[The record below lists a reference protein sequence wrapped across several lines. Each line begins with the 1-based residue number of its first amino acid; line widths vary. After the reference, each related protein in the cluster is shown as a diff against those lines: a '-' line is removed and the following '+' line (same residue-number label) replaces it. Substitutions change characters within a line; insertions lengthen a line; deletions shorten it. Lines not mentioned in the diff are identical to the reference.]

1 VRKRAIAWAITI
13 TAVAILGPGSGMA
26 GAKERN
32 RKTETVKCHISLI
45 RQSSPTASTPG
56 EDFGFVTCSG
66 PFGEGVQHDT
76 FTLMPRTS
84 TTGTAT
90 LKFKAYFDSGTV
102 SGEWDAT
109 YVFTS
114 ASTGTFAQKVKW
126 TSGTGAFKH
135 VKGTGSGT
143 GTQNGARSTV
153 TQTIKVTGI

>member
-1 VRKRAIAWAITI
+1 VHTKAIAWAITI

-26 GAKERN
+26 GAKEKK
-32 RKTETVKCHISLI
+32 KTETVKCHISLI
-45 RQSSPTASTPG
+45 RQSSPTASAPG

-76 FTLMPRTS
+76 FTLMPKTS
-84 TTGTAT
+84 STGTAT

-114 ASTGTFAQKVKW
+114 ATTGTFAQKVKW

-135 VKGTGSGT
+135 VRGTGSGT

-153 TQTIKVTGI
+153 TQTIKVTGL